1 MVFSNLFFIYLFLP
15 LNLILYFVVKNRTW
29 QNIVLLGFSLF
40 FYAWG
45 EPVWVFMLML
55 TAFLDY
61 TWARCIEYFRQ
72 SGQTRRVKI
81 ALAASL
87 IFDLGMLGVFKYSGF
102 LIENINLLT
111 GLNLPVPQI
120 ALPIGISFYTFQ
132 TISYVLDVY
141 RGQVPAQKTYYKY
154 LMYLSSYHQ
163 LVAGPIVRYS
173 DVAAEIENRTVSVQ
187 DFSEGITKFCVGLTK
202 KVVVANTAG
211 QLVAQYMD
219 GQLTGLSVA
228 GAWFGALL
236 YAIQLYYDF
245 SAYSDM
251 AIGLGR
257 MFGFHY
263 HINFNYPY
271 IAKSVTEFWRRW
283 HISLSSFFRDYVYI
297 PLGGN
302 RKHQIFNICIVWF
315 LTGLWHGASWNFILW
330 GVFYGALLIVA
341 QGAGKNPVLLLPPLP
356 VVHHPH
362 RLDHLLY
369 HRSGTAGRLFK
380 RDVWPVRQPA
390 HRHPAFHHL
399 FEPHLLAGGG
409 DPVLHACH
417 PVGEGPPAAAAGRG
431 SAGTGLCRHR
441 ADESH
446 TAVCLHLNAGGRQ
459 LQPVFVLSNA
469 SPGWKKGCAA
479 CCPTRRAD
487 SWPGAQCW
495 PWCCPSPPSRRWS
508 AASLPKSRSSPWK
521 AGFPGSLP
529 SSTTPTMP
537 TPFRNGRSW

>member
-29 QNIVLLGFSLF
+29 QNIALLGFSLF

-141 RGQVPAQKTYYKY
+141 RGQVPAQKIYYKY

-219 GQLTGLSVA
+219 GQLASLSVA

-257 MFGFHY
+257 MFGFHFLE
-263 HINFNYPY
+263 NFNYPY
-271 IAKSVTEFWRRW
+271 ISRSVTEFWRRW
-283 HISLSSFFRDYVYI
+283 HISLSSWFRDYVYI

-302 RKHQIFNICIVWF
+302 RCSRPKQIRNILAVWL
-315 LTGLWHGASWNFILW
+315 LTGLWHGAAWTFILW
-330 GVFYGALLIVA
+330 GLWFC
-341 QGAGKNPVLLLPPLP
+341 VLLLGEKFLWGKYLERLPGLIRWACAMLAVILSWVLFRAADLEQALAYLGAMFSQTTGLAQDGQAVYYLLQFWPEWILALIAFLP
-356 VVHHPH
+356 VKQWLQSWLEA
-362 RLDHLLY
+362 R
-369 HRSGTAGRLFK
+369 G
-380 RDVWPVRQPA
+380 
-390 HRHPAFHHL
+390 
-399 FEPHLLAGGG
+399 
-409 DPVLHACH
+409 
-417 PVGEGPPAAAAGRG
+417 AAGQTLALWAPRVL
-431 SAGTGLCRHR
+431 ALGL
-441 ADESH
+441 
-446 TAVCLHLNAGGRQ
+446 L
-459 LQPVFVLSNA
+459 VLSY
-469 SPGWKKGCAA
+469 GLLV
-479 CCPTRRAD
+479 T
-487 SWPGAQCW
+487 
-495 PWCCPSPPSRRWS
+495 
-508 AASLPKSRSSPWK
+508 
-521 AGFPGSLP
+521 GSFN
-529 SSTTPTMP
+529 
-537 TPFRNGRSW
+537 PFIYFQF

>member
-1 MVFSNLFFIYLFLP
+1 
-15 LNLILYFVVKNRTW
+15 
-29 QNIVLLGFSLF
+29 
-40 FYAWG
+40 
-45 EPVWVFMLML
+45 
-55 TAFLDY
+55 
-61 TWARCIEYFRQ
+61 
-72 SGQTRRVKI
+72 
-81 ALAASL
+81 
-87 IFDLGMLGVFKYSGF
+87 MLGVFKYSGF

-330 GVFYGALLIVA
+330 GVFYGVLLIVEKLGLLKVLEKIPSFFSHLYLLFITLIGWTIFYTTDLGRLGGYLSVMFGLSGNPLTDTQLSITFLNRIFWLAAAILFCMPVTQWLKGRLQRLQGEGA
-341 QGAGKNPVLLLPPLP
+341 QALVC
-356 VVHHPH
+356 V
-362 RLDHLLY
+362 
-369 HRSGTAGRLFK
+369 GTALMNISLLF
-380 RDVWPVRQPA
+380 VCTSMLV
-390 HRHPAFHHL
+390 
-399 FEPHLLAGGG
+399 G
-409 DPVLHACH
+409 D
-417 PVGEGPPAAAAGRG
+417 
-431 SAGTGLCRHR
+431 SY
-441 ADESH
+441 
-446 TAVCLHLNAGGRQ
+446 N
-459 LQPVFVLSNA
+459 
-469 SPGWKKGCAA
+469 
-479 CCPTRRAD
+479 
-487 SWPGAQCW
+487 
-495 PWCCPSPPSRRWS
+495 
-508 AASLPKSRSSPWK
+508 
-521 AGFPGSLP
+521 
-529 SSTTPTMP
+529 
-537 TPFRNGRSW
+537 PFLYFRF